1 MQAILTTTGTHQ
13 GVLLRPRRLL
23 MWQRAFQ
30 HHAVAVALSEEANY
44 TRLQVLHLPILLHS
58 IAHACAAREGVEHPT
73 VTWSDDAQIVTE
85 GTLRTP
91 SSVHCSILLPT
102 ASSAP
107 CMDEV
112 SSTLLRLGWL

>member
-44 TRLQVLHLPILLHS
+44 TRLQVLHLLILLHS

-73 VTWSDDAQIVTE
+73 VSWSDDAQIVTE
-85 GTLRTP
+85 GTLRILAQFTAAY
-91 SSVHCSILLPT
+91 CSLLHP
-102 ASSAP
+102 
-107 CMDEV
+107 
-112 SSTLLRLGWL
+112 LLHAWMR